1 MNRTTAIRAIIS
13 ATSAE
18 PVVFTTEAACR
29 VARSISDRRNHL
41 YLTAGGE
48 LASSLGIGVAMQVR
62 RPTIVVDSYASL
74 ARNPMGLITAGTL
87 PRLSLVHVVL
97 DDGLF
102 GAGDADAPTG
112 RADVCALA
120 RAAGYDSVMSTA
132 RPDRFMTLVRDH
144 VSRTSR
150 PVLIRCLLSA
160 PDEPVAAAAAA
171 VRTGDLPAHARRFT
185 ESIGDLGAIA

>member
-1 MNRTTAIRAIIS
+1 MNRTAAIRAIIS
-13 ATSAE
+13 ATTSE
-18 PVVFTTEAACR
+18 PVVFTSEASCR
-29 VARSISDRRNHL
+29 AARSIKDRRNHL

-62 RPTIVVDSYASL
+62 RPTVVVDSYATL

-102 GAGDADAPTG
+102 GADQDADAPTG

-120 RAAGYDSVMSTA
+120 RAAGYESVMSTA
-132 RPDRFMTLVRDH
+132 RPDRFLTLVRDH
-144 VSRTSR
+144 VVRVVR

-160 PDEPVAAAAAA
+160 PDEPLDAAAAAA
-171 VRTGDLPAHARRFT
+171 ARTRDLPAHARRFA
-185 ESIGDLGAIA
+185 ESIGLGAA